1 MEYLIDKLK
10 IENHEILKRRPDL
23 KINSDF
29 TEDGEKLHSNELKI
43 GQLNKLPIPLVVGSF
58 YSDGNNYSHL
68 EVNSDQFPEHEE
80 CVMCGSTQVT
90 ITDDADICHDCGYV
104 YT

>member
-1 MEYLIDKLK
+1 MSTEVQNTTSSQHDAKLPVMSGFYTDGID
-10 IENHEILKRRPDL
+10 
-23 KINSDF
+23 
-29 TEDGEKLHSNELKI
+29 HSN
-43 GQLNKLPIPLVVGSF
+43 
-58 YSDGNNYSHL
+58 L
-68 EVNSDQFPEHEE
+68 EVNSDEYPEHEE

>member
-43 GQLNKLPIPLVVGSF
+43 EQLNKLPIPLVSNCKHENEQMHQG
-58 YSDGNNYSHL
+58 DGFVY
-68 EVNSDQFPEHEE
+68 
-80 CVMCGSTQVT
+80 VT
-90 ITDDADICHDCGYV
+90 CKDCG
-104 YT
+104 TDL